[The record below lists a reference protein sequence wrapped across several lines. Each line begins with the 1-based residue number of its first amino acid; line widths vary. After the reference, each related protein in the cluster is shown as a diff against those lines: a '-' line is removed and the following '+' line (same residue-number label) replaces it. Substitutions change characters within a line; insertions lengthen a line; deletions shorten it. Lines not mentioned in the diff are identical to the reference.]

1 MKLDF
6 FSVAHK
12 FTSFSLFVFFFFSTP
27 QEQHPHPGQPYTGG
41 QVCAC
46 LPDNKEG
53 RQLLKL
59 LEKAFYKQLLFTVAT
74 GEDGEDTV
82 APAFVQPQAG
92 NTQ

>member
-1 MKLDF
+1 MF
-6 FSVAHK
+6 
-12 FTSFSLFVFFFFSTP
+12 LFPTP
-27 QEQHPHPGQPYTGG
+27 QEKHPHPGQPYTGG
-41 QVCAC
+41 QISAY

-74 GEDGEDTV
+74 GEHGEDTV
-82 APAFVQPQAG
+82 ATAFAQPQAG

>member
-1 MKLDF
+1 MNIFPF
-6 FSVAHK
+6 FS
-12 FTSFSLFVFFFFSTP
+12 P
-27 QEQHPHPGQPYTGG
+27 QEQHPHPGQTYMGG
-41 QVCAC
+41 QICTY

-82 APAFVQPQAG
+82 APALVQLQAE